1 MPLNIPIFPSCG
13 FFTRTLPSHT
23 HSLCHSLSLITF
35 LYFHFQYTYVSLF
48 TFTPCHTQAV
58 FLDSDQEPS
67 ISHSFVIRSAPS
79 MRKEERVSSEQDKAL
94 EINLISAQNLKPPT
108 SNLRRMQTYA
118 LLWVDPAHKVRTR
131 TDRLGAENPTWNDK
145 FFFKVPPD
153 FLSSETSAVSIQIFA
168 VGYLRDHLIGT
179 VRFLTS
185 NFIFSQARTPAFSA
199 VQIRRPS
206 GRFHGV
212 LNIGASVI
220 DGSEFPAMGER
231 SAIGFPEQVG
241 ESERRW
247 RHRIRSSAG
256 AGENDVSVG
265 GESMTSSSSSSSSST
280 STSTSMVLEDWNG
293 IRGDLAGNKGLNM
306 RRASDGSGL
315 LCGLMMTQRKFC
327 SYPYPYPSVS
337 DDFEWVPEKKS
348 VR

>member
-1 MPLNIPIFPSCG
+1 
-13 FFTRTLPSHT
+13 
-23 HSLCHSLSLITF
+23 
-35 LYFHFQYTYVSLF
+35 
-48 TFTPCHTQAV
+48 
-58 FLDSDQEPS
+58 
-67 ISHSFVIRSAPS
+67 

-118 LLWVDPAHKVRTR
+118 LVWVDPAHKVRTR

-168 VGYLRDHLIGT
+168 VGCLRDHLVGT

-231 SAIGFPEQVG
+231 SAIGFREQVG
-241 ESERRW
+241 ETERRW

-256 AGENDVSVG
+256 AGENDVSVD
-265 GESMTSSSSSSSSST
+265 GESTTSSSSST
-280 STSTSMVLEDWNG
+280 STSTSTSNVLKDWNG
-293 IRGDLAGNKGLNM
+293 NGNRVDLAGNKGLNM

-315 LCGLMMTQRKFC
+315 LCGLMMMQRKFC
-327 SYPYPYPSVS
+327 PYPYPSVS
-337 DDFEWVPEKKS
+337 YDFES
-348 VR
+348 VSDGFDF